1 MRGETWPMVVKLDWS
16 LISIHSPHAGR
27 DLANGRKAGLE
38 SDFNPLSPCGERRGE
53 IVRIGDQLDI
63 SIHSPHAGRDEIL
76 LRRPE
81 ACKQFQSTLP
91 MRGETVG
98 NADVIVTQIVFQ
110 STLPMR
116 GETPPEQ
123 KGCIVGC
130 ISIHSPHA
138 GRDQNNFALFY

>member
-1 MRGETWPMVVKLDWS
+1 M
-16 LISIHSPHAGR
+16 
-27 DLANGRKAGLE
+27 
-38 SDFNPLSPCGERRGE
+38 
-53 IVRIGDQLDI
+53 RIGDQLDI

-81 ACKQFQSTLP
+81 ACKQFQSTLPMRGKTKAVESVIGIVEFQSTLP

-138 GRDQNNFALFY
+138 GRDLAQSIKCFGLMEFQSTLPMRGETYPGRARR